1 MEQERLTAPLYKDY
15 LEKKGYTTGSIPTYL
30 KTQNQFIEWCTKYGT
45 TAETIDYKTFLKYI
59 EHLRERKTCGERSRT
74 IKPRT
79 LKSYVSNLKI
89 YFNYLVEEN
98 YRTENVIQNI
108 NIKGVKKE
116 VIHHFLSQDELED
129 LYQSYNVEKGIS
141 LGGNVRRTKGR
152 GLARKRNKI
161 MLGLLIY
168 QGVTTQN
175 LQQLQV
181 EEIQLYK
188 GKIDVLGTKKSNGR
202 ILELKPWQL
211 MELMEYI
218 KEIRPQILEYRFK
231 NSSLGEDAEGR
242 WDKQLFL
249 PLGSSL
255 KLQNSLSKIVKE
267 LKKINH
273 KFIDIKQIRTSVIV
287 NWLKQHNLR
296 KVQYFAG
303 HRYISSTE
311 RYQQDDLESLHK
323 TINTFHPFS

>member
-1 MEQERLTAPLYKDY
+1 MEQIKILACGGSPLYKNY
-15 LEKKGYTTGSIPTYL
+15 LEKKGYTTKSIPTYL
-30 KTQNQFIEWCTKYGT
+30 KTQSQFIEWCIKYGT
-45 TAETIDYKTFLKYI
+45 TPETIDYKTFLKYI
-59 EHLRERKTCGERSRT
+59 EHLRERNL
-74 IKPRT
+74 KPRT
-79 LKSYVSNLKI
+79 LKGYVSNLKI
-89 YFNYLVEEN
+89 YFNYLTEEN
-98 YRTENVIQNI
+98 YRQENSIQNI

-116 VIHHFLSQDELED
+116 VIHNLLSQDELED
-129 LYQSYNVEKGIS
+129 LYQSYNTEI
-141 LGGNVRRTKGR
+141 GNS
-152 GLARKRNKI
+152 LARKRNKI

-181 EEIQLYK
+181 ENIQLYK
-188 GKIDVLGTKKSNGR
+188 GKIDILGTKKSNGR

-218 KEIRPQILEYRFK
+218 KEIRVQILEHTSK
-231 NSSLGEDAEGR
+231 ETE
-242 WDKQLFL
+242 QLFL

-255 KLQNSLSKIVKE
+255 KLHNSLSKIVKE
-267 LKKINH
+267 LKKINN

-287 NWLKQHNLR
+287 NWLKQYNLR
-296 KVQYFAG
+296 KVQYLAG